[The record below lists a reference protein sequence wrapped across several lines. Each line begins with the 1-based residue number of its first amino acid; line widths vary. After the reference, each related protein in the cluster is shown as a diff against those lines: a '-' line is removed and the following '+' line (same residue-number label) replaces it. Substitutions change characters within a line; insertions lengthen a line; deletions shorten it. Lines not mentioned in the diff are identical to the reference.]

1 MVYRG
6 QPSRDCLPC
15 RKRKLR
21 CDLLVEGCGQCRR
34 ARIKCHGYRDR
45 QSLLFRDET
54 RSTQQKVLAR
64 QAAATQ
70 SSAPQ
75 GMEFGW
81 DVRAR
86 YVFLSTYVLGFSH
99 SLGSVAP
106 LCNKVSAASH
116 LSASLEATSL
126 AFMANQ
132 LHAPDLMQLANA
144 SYFNAMQKLRQALE
158 GLSASGAEEALQ
170 SVLLLDQ
177 YEKIVYRTPQSSS
190 LWMSHIYGGLSLI
203 TPYIRELHLSPTG
216 CQLGARL
223 ITSLTVSSAAMAVRV
238 PAAVKDL
245 CCHLDPYL
253 GGVKWEFLGILIQ
266 VVDLQ
271 ADIHNVGDKDLM
283 NLVQRADQ
291 LDKLL
296 LNLQLKMPPSW
307 RPRQISPAKPHPLIF
322 GTHYEVFADHFI
334 TQVNNGIRVARLMV
348 NNIIIKYTP
357 FDRYESSSC
366 SKILAAVMDLT
377 QQICATVPQFLLPET
392 NSDHTVPFASR
403 QSLQCCVLLAP
414 LYITY
419 QTSND
424 ILMQD
429 WISQCLTYMAETGRM
444 KVAQDVAD
452 LIKSDQNPDYW
463 LVYAMVGSYALAA

>member
-1 MVYRG
+1 MVNYG

-64 QAAATQ
+64 QAAAQAVTQ

-86 YVFLSTYVLGFSH
+86 YLFVSTYVLGFSH

-106 LCNKVSAASH
+106 LCNKASAASH

-144 SYFNAMQKLRQALE
+144 SYYKAIQKLGQALA
-158 GLSASGAEEALQ
+158 GLSASGVEEALQ

-177 YEKIVYRTPQSSS
+177 YEKIVHRSPQSSS
-190 LWMSHIYGGLSLI
+190 SWMSHIYGGLSLI
-203 TPYIRELHLSPTG
+203 APYTQERHLSPTR
-216 CQLGARL
+216 CQLEARL
-223 ITSLTVSSAAMAVRV
+223 ITSLTVSSAAIAVRV
-238 PAAVKDL
+238 PAAVEDL
-245 CCHLDPYL
+245 YCHLNSHL
-253 GGVKWEFLGILIQ
+253 SGVKWEFLGILFQ
-266 VVDLQ
+266 VVNLQ
-271 ADIHNVGDKDLM
+271 ADIHSGGDN
-283 NLVQRADQ
+283 NLVQRATQ

-296 LNLQLKMPPSW
+296 LNLELKMPSSW
-307 RPRQISPAKPHPLIF
+307 RPHQISPAKPHPLIF
-322 GTHYEVFADHFI
+322 GTHYEIFADHFI
-334 TQVNNGIRVARLMV
+334 TQVNNGIRVARLIV
-348 NNIIIKYTP
+348 NNIVIKHTP
-357 FDRYESSSC
+357 FDRYEASSC
-366 SKILAAVMDLT
+366 SKILATVMDLT

-392 NSDHTVPFASR
+392 NSGHTIPFSSR
-403 QSLQCCVLLAP
+403 QSLQCYVLLAP
-414 LYITY
+414 LYMAY

-424 ILMQD
+424 ILMRD
-429 WISQCLTYMAETGRM
+429 WIIQCLTYMAETGRM

-452 LIKSDQNPDYW
+452 LIKSDQNLDYW

>member
-1 MVYRG
+1 MVNRG
-6 QPSRDCLPC
+6 QPSRDCHPC

-34 ARIKCHGYRDR
+34 AGLKCHGYRDR

-54 RSTQQKVLAR
+54 RSTQQKALAR
-64 QAAATQ
+64 QAATH

-86 YVFLSTYVLGFSH
+86 FVFLSTYVLGFSH

-106 LCNKVSAASH
+106 LCNKASTAGH
-116 LSASLEATSL
+116 LSASLEAISL

-144 SYFNAMQKLRQALE
+144 SYFNAIQKLGQALE
-158 GLSASGAEEALQ
+158 GLSASGAEETLQ

-177 YEKIVYRTPQSSS
+177 YEKIVHRNPHSSS
-190 LWMSHIYGGLSLI
+190 SWMSHAHGGLSLI
-203 TPYIRELHLSPTG
+203 GAYARELHLSPTG
-216 CQLGARL
+216 CQLGVRL
-223 ITSLTVSSAAMAVRV
+223 ITSLTVSSAAMAIRV

-245 CCHLDPYL
+245 RSYLDPYMC
-253 GGVKWEFLGILIQ
+253 GVKWDFLGILVQ

-271 ADIHNVGDKDLM
+271 ADVHNVEDDYLG
-283 NLVQRADQ
+283 NLAERAEQ

-296 LNLQLKMPPSW
+296 LNLQLKMPSSW

-322 GTHYEVFADHFI
+322 GTHYEIFANHFM
-334 TQVNNGIRVARLMV
+334 TQVNNGIRVARLIV
-348 NNIIIKYTP
+348 NNIIMEYTP
-357 FDRYESSSC
+357 FDMYESSSC
-366 SKILAAVMDLT
+366 SRILAAVMDLT
-377 QQICATVPQFLLPET
+377 QQICATVPQFLLPDT
-392 NSDHTVPFASR
+392 NSAHTIPFSSL
-403 QSLQCCVLLAP
+403 QSLQCCALLAP

-419 QTSND
+419 RTSND
-424 ILMQD
+424 ILMRD
-429 WISQCLTYMAETGRM
+429 WISQCLAYMAETGRM
-444 KVAQDVAD
+444 KVAQDVAE
-452 LIKSDQNPDYW
+452 LVKKDQNLDYW
-463 LVYAMVGSYALAA
+463 LVYAMIGSYGLAA